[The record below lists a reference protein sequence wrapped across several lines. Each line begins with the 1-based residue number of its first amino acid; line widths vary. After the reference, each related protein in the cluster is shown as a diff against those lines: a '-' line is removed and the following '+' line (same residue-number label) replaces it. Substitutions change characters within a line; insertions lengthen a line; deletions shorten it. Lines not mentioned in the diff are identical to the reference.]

1 MATGGPLEKPH
12 KYTRRTKV
20 ERQREIAE
28 ATLKLVAKYGVH
40 GTTVS
45 RIAAAVGLSRGALY
59 KHFPSREAVLL
70 AAMDLME
77 ERPPGWV
84 AQSSGPDVY
93 RRLLDMGDRHASWA
107 SSEFETFIHPLFEF
121 IAAGGQ
127 GSLSREMG
135 VRQLRV
141 LDAFVD
147 LVEAGKREGS
157 IRPEVD
163 SGDVAWSLLMFAWA
177 EDVARLMG
185 VDQLITSGASTR
197 IFRRMLADVAASPS
211 RNRKSDS

>member
-1 MATGGPLEKPH
+1 LEKPG
-12 KYTRRTKV
+12 KYSRRTKA

-59 KHFPSREAVLL
+59 KHFPSRQAVLL

-84 AQSSGPDVY
+84 AQSTGPDVY

-147 LVEAGKREGS
+147 LVEAGKQEGS
-157 IRPEVD
+157 ISPEVD

-197 IFRRMLADVAASPS
+197 IFQRMLADVAASPS
-211 RNRKSDS
+211 RNRESDS

>member
-12 KYTRRTKV
+12 KYTRRTKA

-28 ATLKLVAKYGVH
+28 ATLKLVARYGVH

-59 KHFPSREAVLL
+59 KHFPSREAILL

-77 ERPPGWV
+77 ERPVGWV

-93 RRLLDMGDRHASWA
+93 SRLLDMGDRHASWA

-157 IRPEVD
+157 INPGVE

-211 RNRKSDS
+211 RNGKSDS

>member
-1 MATGGPLEKPH
+1 MEKPL
-12 KYTRRTKV
+12 KYTRRTKA

-28 ATLKLVAKYGVH
+28 ATLQLVAKYGVH

-135 VRQLRV
+135 TRQLRV

-147 LVEAGKREGS
+147 LVDAGKREGS

-163 SGDVAWSLLMFAWA
+163 SRDVAWSLLMFAWA

-211 RNRKSDS
+211 RDRESDS

>member
-1 MATGGPLEKPH
+1 MKRARS
-12 KYTRRTKV
+12 TRRTKA

-28 ATLKLVAKYGVH
+28 ATLKLVARYGVH

-59 KHFPSREAVLL
+59 KHYSNREAVLL
-70 AAMDLME
+70 AAMDLMD

-84 AQSSGPDVY
+84 AGSSGPDVY
-93 RRLLDMGDRHASWA
+93 SRLLDMGDRHASWA

-121 IAAGGQ
+121 IAAGRQ
-127 GSLSREMG
+127 GSLSKEMG

-141 LDAFVD
+141 LDAFINLVD
-147 LVEAGKREGS
+147 EGKREGS
-157 IRPEVD
+157 IRAEVD
-163 SGDVAWSLLMFAWA
+163 SNDVAWSLLMFAWA

-185 VDQLITSGASTR
+185 VDQLITSGASNR
-197 IFRRMLADVAASPS
+197 IFRRMLADVAALPS
-211 RNRKSDS
+211 GNREGDS

>member
-1 MATGGPLEKPH
+1 VATGGPLEKPH
-12 KYTRRTKV
+12 TYARRTKA

-59 KHFPSREAVLL
+59 KHFPSRQAVLL

-77 ERPPGWV
+77 ERPTGWV

-93 RRLLDMGDRHASWA
+93 ERLLDMGDRHASWA

-163 SGDVAWSLLMFAWA
+163 SCDVAWSLLMFAWA

-197 IFRRMLADVAASPS
+197 IFRRMLADVAAPPS
-211 RNRKSDS
+211 GDPEAGS